1 MNLYGK
7 YFYKMLENNVAGVGG
22 AFGQTTGHG
31 GDLHSSDW
39 YQPGDARNIFG
50 SVPVKRNSRKK
61 KRKKKAVRV
70 QRRSLKN
77 TT

>member
-7 YFYKMLENNVAGVGG
+7 YFFKMLENNVAGAGG

-31 GDLHSSDW
+31 VDLHSSDW

-50 SVPVKRNSRKK
+50 SVPVKRKTRKK
-61 KRKKKAVRV
+61 KRKKKTPRM